1 LLLLPASGR
10 LLASAAGQSSTN
22 RTAAKDD
29 AFQRGLIALKEGRFE
44 AALQELTAAESQHPS
59 DAAVRNFRGI
69 TLARLGR
76 NAEAVSEYQAAIRID
91 PRMGDAY
98 RNLGFLEW
106 TEQRLE
112 SARVDLEHAVELSP
126 DDSFAHYYLGRVQLD
141 AQLYAQAFHE
151 LERSRVALPSDAQF
165 LIEAATGY
173 AALGQQAEARKTL
186 DHLAAMTLSDAQSVH
201 VASLLLAA
209 HENEKAIDLLRK
221 LNNSKLPT
229 PSFWAQFDLAL
240 AYLLAANYQ
249 KAADHALTCA
259 EALRPP
265 DSDPAK
271 MASAWSLIGIANA
284 RLGQGE
290 RAIDSFRLTAKLTS
304 GQEEPW
310 LNLTREMMEL
320 GHYADAIASVQEGL
334 ALNPKSYAL
343 HLRLGAAN
351 LAAGRYSE
359 AETAFRD
366 LTVAGDP
373 LPTSYVGLA
382 QVLLRTGRADEAASE
397 LADAEQRLG
406 PQFLISYFRGLALN
420 RAGKS
425 VEAMSAFQQALR
437 LDPGSA
443 EAHLESGKTALA
455 LGRSSDATTELKE
468 TLRLSPGN
476 VRARRLLSQAYGRA
490 GDSKAASQ
498 YADDSAETPTAAEGD
513 LMGDFFLP
521 KWQEPPE
528 EAKQ

>member
-10 LLASAAGQSSTN
+10 EPASAAGQSSAD
-22 RTAAKDD
+22 RAAAKDD
-29 AFQRGLIALKEGRFE
+29 AFQRGLIALKEGRFD

-69 TLARLGR
+69 ALARLGR
-76 NAEAVSEYQAAIRID
+76 NAEAVGEYQVAIRMD

-106 TEQRLE
+106 TEQHLE

-141 AQLYAQAFHE
+141 SQLYAQAFHE
-151 LERSRVALPSDAQF
+151 LGRSRVATPSDARF

-186 DHLAAMTLSDAQSVH
+186 DHLAAMTLSDAQSAH
-201 VASLLLAA
+201 VASLFLAA

-221 LNNSKLPT
+221 LNNSKLPS

-249 KAADHALTCA
+249 KAADQARTCA
-259 EALRPP
+259 EALRSP

-290 RAIDSFRLTAKLTS
+290 RAIDAFQMTAKLTS

-310 LNLTREMMEL
+310 LNLTRELMEL

-373 LPTSYVGLA
+373 LSTSYVGLA

-397 LADAEQRLG
+397 LAAAEQRLG

-420 RAGKS
+420 RAGKP

-437 LDPGSA
+437 LDPSSA
-443 EAHLESGKTALA
+443 EAHLELGKTALA
-455 LGRSSDATTELKE
+455 LGRLSDATTELKE

-476 VRARRLLSQAYGRA
+476 VRARRLLSQVYGRA
-490 GDSKAASQ
+490 GDAKTASQ
-498 YADDSAETPTAAEGD
+498 YADEDTETPPAAEGD
-513 LMGDFFLP
+513 LLGDFFLP
-521 KWQEPPE
+521 QWQVPPE
-528 EAKQ
+528 DAGQ